1 MPFCEFCGEE
11 IGYLP
16 FKCNYCGGT
25 FCKQHR
31 LPENHECTFELKH
44 KSVIPTTPKRIRQ
57 PRQESKRSVSK
68 DYLEKGPK
76 ELRKYLKRQEKQ
88 REEARRIHAR
98 ATRHPSEYGI
108 IAKYGEILYLL
119 LVIAIFSFI
128 VSAVFP
134 DLYLIA
140 FGPLPVYI
148 WRIFA
153 APFVYMMVDSFDIF
167 FFVIF
172 MIFFYMIGRRLEM
185 GYGIRYLIKL
195 FLICEFFKLIFYVL
209 LRLLL
214 ALIIPIDLYYEILI
228 PYHLISGAF
237 FGLMAFIILPL
248 YNVRITTLIYFLPV
262 RMKGKSFLYF
272 LIILSLVQPLV
283 SYFLYGNVLY
293 FAIYLSDLGGIF
305 GAYLVVSGKIRIK
318 SRNF

>member
-44 KSVIPTTPKRIRQ
+44 KSVTPTSPKRIRQ
-57 PRQESKRSVSK
+57 PRQVSRRPVSK

-98 ATRHPSEYGI
+98 ATRRPSEYGI
-108 IAKYGEILYLL
+108 IARYGRILYLI
-119 LVIAIFSFI
+119 LVIVIFSII
-128 VSAVFP
+128 VSAFFP
-134 DLYLIA
+134 DMYLIT

-153 APFVYMMVDSFDIF
+153 APFVYVMNGSIDF
-167 FFVIF
+167 FFFAIF
-172 MIFFYMIGRRLEM
+172 MIFFYMVGRRLEM
-185 GYGIRYLIKL
+185 RYGIMYLIKL
-195 FLICEFFKLIFYVL
+195 FLICEFFKLLFYVL

-214 ALIIPIDLYYEILI
+214 VLISPIDWYYEILI
-228 PYHLISGAF
+228 PYNLIQGAF
-237 FGLMAFIILPL
+237 FGLIAFMILPI
-248 YNVRITTLIYFLPV
+248 YNIEITTLLFFVPIK
-262 RMKGKSFLYF
+262 MKGKTFLYF
-272 LIILSLVQPLV
+272 LIIISLVQG
-283 SYFLYGNVLY
+283 FLYFIVLNNAIY
-293 FAIYLSDLGGIF
+293 LAIYLSDLGGIF
-305 GAYLVVSGKIRIK
+305 GAYLVVSGKIRLN